1 MGSSAHIVH
10 HIPGRLRL
18 KVPGAKG
25 NAVFMDQVQAAL
37 GSVDGVRAIEVNPVT
52 GSVLVHYDPEA
63 FENFHDNVHEHATR
77 NNLFAVQA
85 AKPEKRTPPK
95 LTEVDEAVDALEEE
109 AQYLAARS
117 HTARVIV
124 DFLHDLDLNVKK
136 YSRNT
141 VDLKVL
147 VPLGLA
153 FYTIA
158 VMELAAATPMWAT
171 LGLFSFN
178 HFLELHAAPQAED
191 AVEASEGAPAVPK
204 SLRQS

>member
-25 NAVFMDQVQAAL
+25 NSVFMDQVRAAL
-37 GSVDGVRAIEVNPVT
+37 TSVEGVSEIEVNPVT

-77 NNLFAVQA
+77 NNLFAIQ
-85 AKPEKRTPPK
+85 PKRSPPK

-178 HFLELHAAPQAED
+178 HFLELHAAPQGETAETPQ
-191 AVEASEGAPAVPK
+191 AVPAAPK

>member
-1 MGSSAHIVH
+1 MGASAHIVH

-25 NAVFMDQVQAAL
+25 NAIFMDQVQAAL
-37 GSVDGVRAIEVNPVT
+37 GSVDGVREIEVNPVT

-63 FENFHDNVHEHATR
+63 FENFHDNVHDHATR
-77 NNLFAVQA
+77 NNLFAVQ
-85 AKPEKRTPPK
+85 PVEPVRRPK
-95 LTEVDEAVDALEEE
+95 VTEVDEAMEALEEE
-109 AQYLAARS
+109 AQFLAARS

-124 DFLHDLDLNVKK
+124 DFLHDLDMSVKK

-178 HFLELHAAPQAED
+178 HFLELHAAPQGEAAETPQ
-191 AVEASEGAPAVPK
+191 AAPAAPI